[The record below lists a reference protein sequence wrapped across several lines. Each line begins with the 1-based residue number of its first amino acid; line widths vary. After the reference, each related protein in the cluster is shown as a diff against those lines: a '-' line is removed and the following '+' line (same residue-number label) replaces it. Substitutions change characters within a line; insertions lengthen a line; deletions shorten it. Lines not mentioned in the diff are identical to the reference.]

1 MEDLFVLVVVSCTK
15 NSEKEKFF
23 NLIKILKQ
31 NFRFFAAIQIKK
43 EEKNDNLNEIMDG
56 SVVFFWNVVE
66 KSDFLFV

>member
-31 NFRFFAAIQIKK
+31 NFRFFCRNSNKK
-43 EEKNDNLNEIMDG
+43 GGK
-56 SVVFFWNVVE
+56 
-66 KSDFLFV
+66 K